1 MSQASTISQKV
12 LYYPIP
18 IVPGVAYGRVIH
30 RHHFHLLTITLK
42 IRTHSNRITI
52 HYDVVAI
59 LPANIRKII
68 PKPLAPYD
76 DVLRL
81 VLFDDLEE
89 SLASLVIL
97 FGCAS
102 LARTTHRH
110 LQIVEEDDRV
120 PNLQPHRLI
129 CLLTYQRTLKLQ
141 ESPHPVLPFLV
152 LIEIIIKHLLS
163 KAHTLPM

>member
-1 MSQASTISQKV
+1 MV
-12 LYYPIP
+12 Y
-18 IVPGVAYGRVIH
+18 
-30 RHHFHLLTITLK
+30 RHHFHLLTITQK
-42 IRTHSNRITI
+42 ISTRSNRITI
-52 HYDVVAI
+52 HNDVVAI
-59 LPANIRKII
+59 LPAYIRKII

-81 VLFDDLEE
+81 ILFDDLEE

-120 PNLQPHRLI
+120 PDLQPHRLI
-129 CLLTYQRTLKLQ
+129 CLLT
-141 ESPHPVLPFLV
+141 H
-152 LIEIIIKHLLS
+152 
-163 KAHTLPM
+163 

>member
-1 MSQASTISQKV
+1 MV
-12 LYYPIP
+12 Y
-18 IVPGVAYGRVIH
+18 
-30 RHHFHLLTITLK
+30 RHHFHLLTITQK
-42 IRTHSNRITI
+42 ISTRSNRITI

-59 LPANIRKII
+59 LPAYIRKII

-81 VLFDDLEE
+81 ILFDDLEE

-102 LARTTHRH
+102 LARTTHCH

-120 PNLQPHRLI
+120 PNFQPHRLI
-129 CLLTYQRTLKLQ
+129 GLLT
-141 ESPHPVLPFLV
+141 H
-152 LIEIIIKHLLS
+152 
-163 KAHTLPM
+163 

>member
-18 IVPGVAYGRVIH
+18 IVPGVAYGRMIH
-30 RHHFHLLTITLK
+30 RHHFHQLAITQK
-42 IRTHSNRITI
+42 ISTCSNRITI

-59 LPANIRKII
+59 LPAYIRKII

-76 DVLRL
+76 DILRL

-129 CLLTYQRTLKLQ
+129 GLLT
-141 ESPHPVLPFLV
+141 H
-152 LIEIIIKHLLS
+152 
-163 KAHTLPM
+163 